1 MPSEENWRETV
12 DSILSLSPPFTLR
25 CPARFVRT
33 CGNSLWALSFQWI
46 SHGTRYNSSGPIFTC
61 KRSRSMRRRICN
73 MLAVR
78 THIHSHTHT
87 LAHSVCI
94 CICIRICF
102 SCCLAWINYPGAHCS
117 TCEYT
122 NVFQYCR
129 IGLKAKAKTCRLC
142 GIVQHIPV
150 TCTMYNILVLSLNA
164 RQHCM

>member
-12 DSILSLSPPFTLR
+12 DSILSLSPLLRYALLALCGRAATLFE
-25 CPARFVRT
+25 PSA
-33 CGNSLWALSFQWI
+33 
-46 SHGTRYNSSGPIFTC
+46 SSGFHTVHATTRVGPFSPANGAGAWGGGSATC
-61 KRSRSMRRRICN
+61 WQF
-73 MLAVR
+73 AH
-78 THIHSHTHT
+78 TYTHTHT
-87 LAHSVCI
+87 LARSVCI

-117 TCEYT
+117 ACEYT

-129 IGLKAKAKTCRLC
+129 IGLKAKAKMCRLC

-150 TCTMYNILVLSLNA
+150 TFTMYNILVLSLNA